1 MENTP
6 LSVHDDADDAD
17 LADPLTQEIGLDT
30 PAPPPPEAIAELAE
44 ACVAYVERA
53 LGVRLDYTAE
63 TLPLLDHYLATA
75 RADVTRLPESEPL
88 LVSTAG
94 AYFGEVL
101 RRRHP
106 SHWTLGDDP
115 AAHRLELEVAR
126 LVVHPMSVIAECL
139 LLGTPADEGFLASL
153 VLGAEDRDALAKRLE
168 ELPEVTDEEL
178 YAPSTRLEVVDMALD
193 MLHARRL
200 GMN

>member
-1 MENTP
+1 MESP
-6 LSVHDDADDAD
+6 LSASDDAENDDLEDHDAPEIAD
-17 LADPLTQEIGLDT
+17 EE

-53 LGVRLDYTAE
+53 LGVRLDYEAE

-106 SHWTLGDDP
+106 SHWFLGDDP
-115 AAHRLELEVAR
+115 SAYRIELEVAR
-126 LVVHPMSVIAECL
+126 LVVHPMSIISECL
-139 LLGTPADEGFLASL
+139 ALGTPTDEGFLASL
-153 VLGAEDRDALAKRLE
+153 VLSLEDRDALAKRLE

-178 YAPSTRLEVVDMALD
+178 FAPSTRLEVIDIALD
-193 MLHARRL
+193 LLHGRRL